1 MCSLVS
7 KYSNFDNFF
16 KNIKKENDDI
26 NLTTQNL
33 EMPEPTE
40 FRISTMTMIT
50 SFGTNINLYVVDKYF
65 ELDSKIISKDYGD
78 KPVKNK
84 KNLKKKKNNNR
95 PFFNQATIKV
105 QLNPL
110 KKINV
115 KVFSNGKIQMTGVKK
130 EEDAKESLNLIIDKL
145 KKTNGEI
152 PLNKVLLK
160 QQLQLLLNE
169 LNIDIIPEYC
179 FCNPE
184 TIDKLYTI
192 KEFFDIFYDHK
203 VEIIL
208 NGNRIYNK
216 LFRLYDCKR
225 KQTTIKTKTLVRSLL
240 DKLNQDIIPGEYYN
254 NSKFQ
259 LKYENCNFEELLEM
273 NVNLET
279 ILDSDKIYKDL
290 YDNDENET
298 IKIQSESIENLNDI
312 KIGKI
317 QTVLINSDFNTN
329 FEIRRDELHNI
340 LKSKNQYNIISR
352 YEPDIYPGV
361 NNKYYWNKQYKN
373 KKYEGKCYCT
383 IPCEGKG
390 DGDGN
395 GQCKKITIAAFQSGS
410 IIITGANRLEHIKD
424 ARNFIIRV
432 LKDNYSTIKKVDIPF
447 IDLELPNKKNITK
460 KYIRP
465 EDTVYINKNDLNN
478 KFNEHILDKYYNY
491 LKSLE

>member
-7 KYSNFDNFF
+7 KYSNFDNIF
-16 KNIKKENDDI
+16 KNIKNNDESIDLDS
-26 NLTTQNL
+26 NNSV
-33 EMPEPTE
+33 MPTPTE
-40 FRISTMTMIT
+40 YRISTMTMIT
-50 SFGTNINLYVVDKYF
+50 SFQTNINLYVVDKYF

-84 KNLKKKKNNNR
+84 KNLKKKNNR

-145 KKTNGEI
+145 KVTEGII
-152 PLNKVLLK
+152 PLNKVLMK
-160 QQLQLLLNE
+160 QQLELLLKE
-169 LNIDIIPEYC
+169 LNTDIIPEYC
-179 FCNPE
+179 FFNPE
-184 TIDKLYTI
+184 SIDKLYTI

-208 NGNRIYNK
+208 DGNKIYNK
-216 LFRLYDCKR
+216 LFRIYDCKR
-225 KQTTIKTKTLVRSLL
+225 KQTTIKTKNLVKQLLEKL
-240 DKLNQDIIPGEYYN
+240 DKESIPSEYYYDP
-254 NSKFQ
+254 KIQ
-259 LKYENCNFEELLEM
+259 LKYDDYTLEEFIEA
-273 NVNLET
+273 NINLDS
-279 ILDSDKIYKDL
+279 IIDSDKIYKDL
-290 YDNDENET
+290 YDTTENET
-298 IKIQSESIENLNDI
+298 IEIFSKSIENLKDI

-340 LKSKNQYNIISR
+340 LKSKNKYNIISR

-361 NNKYYWNKQYKN
+361 NNKYYWNKKYKN
-373 KKYEGKCYCT
+373 KKFEGKCYCT

-390 DGDGN
+390 NGDGN
-395 GQCKKITIAAFQSGS
+395 GECKKITIAAFQSGS
-410 IIITGANRLEHIKD
+410 IIITGANRLEHIED

-432 LKDNYSTIKKVDIPF
+432 LKDNYSTIKKIDIPF
-447 IDLELPNKKNITK
+447 MDLELPNKKIVTK

-465 EDTVYINKNDLNN
+465 EDTVYINKKDLNN
-478 KFNEHILDKYYNY
+478 KFNVDILDKYHKY
-491 LKSLE
+491 LKSFEE